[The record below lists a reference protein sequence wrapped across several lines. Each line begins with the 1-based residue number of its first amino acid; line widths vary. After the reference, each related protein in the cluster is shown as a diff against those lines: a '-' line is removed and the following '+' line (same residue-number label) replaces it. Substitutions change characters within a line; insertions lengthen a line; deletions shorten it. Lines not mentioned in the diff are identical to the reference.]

1 MSKPDRV
8 SAEPGGR
15 RDRPSASAPVPA
27 RAPDVPVT
35 GTGPGHRH
43 EDVPVRAP
51 APVQSGPEEPGAAPP
66 VPASDVASLPV
77 ALFVDRY
84 ASAYY
89 DVDYRSQGG
98 NLSMYL
104 TVIYP
109 DGTIIDIHLDSIT
122 DAVPSADET
131 VRQMAGAKVGDGG
144 RVFPAQMNASTTPR
158 LVAAKRSALE
168 AMDEFNVGFIMAAV
182 PAVLF
187 IITMPLATM
196 SGPKGSATRTSVRR
210 LPFRAPA
217 AATRNVFDQT
227 LVAAT
232 KQNTMRHVFA
242 KAEHGLAPLVKELGG
257 ESQVMAAAVNGL
269 RGAAGTLPAAGR
281 YEVVVMI
288 AGRAVTVRGA
298 VVEGIPRIAT
308 MFVRGGG

>member
-1 MSKPDRV
+1 M
-8 SAEPGGR
+8 
-15 RDRPSASAPVPA
+15 
-27 RAPDVPVT
+27 
-35 GTGPGHRH
+35 
-43 EDVPVRAP
+43 
-51 APVQSGPEEPGAAPP
+51 PGAAPP
-66 VPASDVASLPV
+66 VPAADVASLPF
-77 ALFVDRY
+77 ALYVDRY

-122 DAVPSADET
+122 DADATAEET
-131 VRQMAGAKVGDGG
+131 VRQMADAKVGDGG
-144 RVFPAQMNASTTPR
+144 RIVPARMNSSTTPR

-168 AMDEFNVGFIMAAV
+168 AMDEYNVGFIMAAM

-196 SGPKGSATRTSVRR
+196 SGPKGSATRTPVRR
-210 LPFRAPA
+210 LPFRAPTTTA
-217 AATRNVFDQT
+217 GNVFDQT

-242 KAEHGLAPLVKELGG
+242 KAEHGLAPLVTELGG
-257 ESQVMAAAVNGL
+257 ETQVMTAAVNGL
-269 RGAAGTLPAAGR
+269 RGVAGALPAAGR

-298 VVEGIPRIAT
+298 VVDGIPRIAT
-308 MFVRGGG
+308 MFIRGGG